1 MISGESSKIELEA
14 AEEGEE
20 QRLCERE
27 RPAASFIVLSAGVID
42 SVLYEK
48 SLRADD
54 EGRIVEMD
62 ERMKALEGV
71 KGKRTAP
78 SATMEASLVASFFA
92 AS

>member
-1 MISGESSKIELEA
+1 MSGESSKIELEA
-14 AEEGEE
+14 VDEVED
-20 QRLCERE
+20 RLYERW

-42 SVLYEK
+42 LALYEK
-48 SLRADD
+48 FPRADE
-54 EGRIVEMD
+54 EGRIAGMG

-71 KGKRTAP
+71 KGERAVP